1 LIKSPYRFE
10 PEKITTRGSKMKSAR
25 TIITIS
31 EQEKRWLATYSGLH
45 GVSLAEAVRRGIACL
60 KMAEGR
66 DAYRKL
72 VQNTAGIWKQG
83 DALRYQEEVRSEW

>member
-1 LIKSPYRFE
+1 
-10 PEKITTRGSKMKSAR
+10 MKSAR

-60 KMAEGR
+60 KAAEGHE
-66 DAYRKL
+66 AFRKL
-72 VQNTAGIWKQG
+72 VQDTKGIWMRG
-83 DALRYQEEVRSEW
+83 DALRYQEEIRSGWAKQ

>member
-1 LIKSPYRFE
+1 
-10 PEKITTRGSKMKSAR
+10 MKNTR

-60 KMAEGR
+60 KTAEGHN
-66 DAYRKL
+66 AYCKL
-72 VQNTAGIWKQG
+72 VQNTAGIWKQD
-83 DALRYQEEVRSEW
+83 DALTYQKEIRSEWGK